1 MSYYPPSSAV
11 PKRRRSDQYVRERD
25 TAIHAAAKE
34 AGVKVIDVHG
44 HTLWES
50 SKIIAK
56 YSNSGKPPMSFSPF
70 QKAVEALGAPPR
82 PLATPSILP
91 NPGPTPIEA
100 TRDDQPIDTKED
112 INAHTREAAEIIY
125 ETLSGPHGTF
135 SVPTLA
141 ELGLKPATTSHRG
154 GESKGLAQLAK
165 FLSDKQQVLSFQ
177 KPNTN
182 PGAFDPPE
190 TTVLSPHL
198 KFGTLSIRKFYWDVK
213 DLMDEEAKKGNK
225 STQPP
230 VNLLAQIYW
239 RDL

>member
-1 MSYYPPSSAV
+1 
-11 PKRRRSDQYVRERD
+11 
-25 TAIHAAAKE
+25 
-34 AGVKVIDVHG
+34 
-44 HTLWES
+44 
-50 SKIIAK
+50 
-56 YSNSGKPPMSFSPF
+56 MSFSPF

-112 INAHTREAAEIIY
+112 INAHTREAAEMIY

-154 GESKGLAQLAK
+154 GETKGLGQLAK